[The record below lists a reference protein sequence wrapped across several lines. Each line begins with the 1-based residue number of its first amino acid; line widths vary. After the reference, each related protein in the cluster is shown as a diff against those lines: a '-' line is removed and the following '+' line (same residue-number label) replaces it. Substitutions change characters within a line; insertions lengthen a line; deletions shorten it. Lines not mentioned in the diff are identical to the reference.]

1 MDELIIKEEQTRQ
14 AIEQVIVNS
23 NLPAFILEP
32 IFKDAHEQLLRL
44 KLQQLNIAKE
54 NEQKRIEEEK
64 KAKKKE
70 EGKK

>member
-1 MDELIIKEEQTRQ
+1 MEELIIKEEQTRK
-14 AIEQVIVNS
+14 AIEQVIINS

-44 KLQQLNIAKE
+44 KLQELNIARE

-64 KAKKKE
+64 KKASKKGEK
-70 EGKK
+70 

>member
-1 MDELIIKEEQTRQ
+1 MEELIIKEEQVRAT
-14 AIEQVIVNS
+14 IEQVIVNS

-44 KLQQLNIAKE
+44 KLQQLNIARE
-54 NEQKRIEEEK
+54 NEQKRIEEK
-64 KAKKKE
+64 KTKKKE